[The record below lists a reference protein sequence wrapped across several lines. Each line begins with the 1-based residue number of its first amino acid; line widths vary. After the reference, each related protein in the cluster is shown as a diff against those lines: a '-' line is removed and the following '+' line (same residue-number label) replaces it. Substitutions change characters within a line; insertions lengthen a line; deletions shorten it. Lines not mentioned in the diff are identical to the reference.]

1 MTGKL
6 TRRRYTGATIFV
18 DHFSKLKFVHLM
30 ESLTSEETIRA
41 KEAFERFARDH
52 GVAIR
57 HYHADNGRFKDNAF
71 VQHCDKSGQS
81 LSFCGVNAHFQNGIA
96 EKAIRDLTEATR
108 KQLLFA
114 KSRWPEAV
122 DMSLWPY
129 ALRQAA
135 CNDYLV
141 PLNDEYMSKLDVF
154 GTLRVNANLKSI
166 HTFGCPVYVLD
177 SRLASG
183 KSIKQWDSRARLG
196 LNLEQSP
203 SHACNASLVL
213 SKPSED
219 PGCDLLLRGLG
230 VVDEVLDSVEGMGTH
245 PYGCQVVQRLVEHC
259 VGSPKHH
266 VLDGLAKD
274 GLFDVLI
281 DYKYGN
287 YVVQRDCIAG
297 LLDKLVDSFLAREE
311 ARKVIDKEAEVCA
324 KMELFAAMGR
334 MRVEAERAA
343 RGGGVGTIHAI
354 R

>member
-18 DHFSKLKFVHLM
+18 DHFSKLEFVHPL
-30 ESLTSEETIRA
+30 ESLTSEEIIRA
-41 KEAFERFARDH
+41 KEAFERFVHDH
-52 GVAIR
+52 GIAIY

-71 VQHCDKSGQS
+71 VQHCGKSNQL
-81 LSFCGVNAHFQNGIA
+81 LSFCG
-96 EKAIRDLTEATR
+96 
-108 KQLLFA
+108 
-114 KSRWPEAV
+114 
-122 DMSLWPY
+122 
-129 ALRQAA
+129 AA

-141 PLNDEYMSKLDVF
+141 PINDKGLSKLNVF
-154 GTLRVNANLKSI
+154 GTLLVNVNLKSI

-230 VVDEVLDSVEGMGTH
+230 VVDEVLGSVEGMGTH